1 MTYYLT
7 LPPQG
12 QDQPWAPKIVLAI
25 SKPLLG
31 CVYHFYVIHSLAPL
45 MSNHVG
51 ILHWSLWNS
60 SEVMDLNRLSNVPC
74 IANFRGPLPI
84 FFLIFSHKLNFL
96 VSCFVVST
104 ILFQLQY
111 FSSHRLRLN
120 FGNISFQNWH
130 LKSSYLG
137 LNFETLKFSSLGL
150 NFGN

>member
-1 MTYYLT
+1 
-7 LPPQG
+7 
-12 QDQPWAPKIVLAI
+12 
-25 SKPLLG
+25 
-31 CVYHFYVIHSLAPL
+31 

-84 FFLIFSHKLNFL
+84 FFLILSHKLNFL

-150 NFGN
+150 NFGNWNIQNSSHCFNLFIVTQKIQVLVLKCEPGLADLCVVYSLVFEW